1 MWYRAINANRPG
13 ANDYMIADCFSD
25 LTDDENAAAVYRRV
39 WTLLPE
45 QPEGWM
51 GICRLALLQKDFG
64 TARKISS
71 ENWQRYRDFVFS
83 EEMAA
88 QVEFFSRNFP
98 EGEKLYQELAA
109 KDPNGGGEF
118 YGAVSYPSALGRL
131 RLAAHSEKSG
141 RQILEDALTKEMEG
155 LHSVPNHPEIL
166 YRVAAIESSLG
177 KLEPALEHLRA
188 ATEAGW
194 VDYRSLSLD
203 PRFDSIRDTQDFKNI
218 LNHLKSRVEEMRRQE
233 RGPKTGF

>member
-1 MWYRAINANRPG
+1 MSMILFQEGHFRDSLEEAFAAYELVDNDNGFLANQVAQNLRILGDPRRAAMWYRAINANRPG

-118 YGAVSYPSALGRL
+118 YGAVSYRRHWGGCGS
-131 RLAAHSEKSG
+131 
-141 RQILEDALTKEMEG
+141 QLTAR
-155 LHSVPNHPEIL
+155 
-166 YRVAAIESSLG
+166 RVADRFSKMLSPRKWKVFIQCQIILRFCIAWQPSSL
-177 KLEPALEHLRA
+177 H
-188 ATEAGW
+188 
-194 VDYRSLSLD
+194 
-203 PRFDSIRDTQDFKNI
+203 
-218 LNHLKSRVEEMRRQE
+218 
-233 RGPKTGF
+233 